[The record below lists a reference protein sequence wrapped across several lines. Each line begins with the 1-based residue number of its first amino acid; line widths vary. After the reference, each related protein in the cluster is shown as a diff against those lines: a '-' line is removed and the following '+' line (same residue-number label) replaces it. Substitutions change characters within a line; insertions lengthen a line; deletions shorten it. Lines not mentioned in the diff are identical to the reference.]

1 MKVSTKGSHRSLNPF
16 NWVRSLYD
24 WVVGFSERPNAVRTL
39 FVIAFAESSFF
50 PIPPDVLLIP
60 LAIGNPRRAL
70 RFAALCT
77 AGSSLGAL
85 LGYWLGLEFYELIGR
100 PIVEF
105 YAVGE
110 QYERV
115 QVLYQQWD
123 AVAIAVAGF
132 TPIPFKIFTIAAGLF
147 EINLITFVVVVVLSR
162 GARFFLLGGLIW
174 WFGPSIQNIVD
185 RYFNLLVILFS
196 ILLVGGFFIVR
207 YAL

>member
-1 MKVSTKGSHRSLNPF
+1 M
-16 NWVRSLYD
+16 
-24 WVVGFSERPNAVRTL
+24 
-39 FVIAFAESSFF
+39 
-50 PIPPDVLLIP
+50 
-60 LAIGNPRRAL
+60 
-70 RFAALCT
+70 
-77 AGSSLGAL
+77 GSSLGAL

-174 WFGPSIQNIVD
+174 WFGPSIQNFVD

-196 ILLVGGFFIVR
+196 ILLVGGFLSLKICSVACKPTRRGQPVADPNRTSGTYFTHVESV
-207 YAL
+207 LPTELFG

>member
-1 MKVSTKGSHRSLNPF
+1 
-16 NWVRSLYD
+16 
-24 WVVGFSERPNAVRTL
+24 VVGFSERPNAERTL

-50 PIPPDVLLIP
+50 PVPPDVLLIP

-77 AGSSLGAL
+77 VGSSLGAL

-174 WFGPSIQNIVD
+174 WFGPSIQNFVD

-196 ILLVGGFFIVR
+196 ILLVGGFLSLKYV
-207 YAL
+207 L

>member
-1 MKVSTKGSHRSLNPF
+1 MPVLSRFSWRHRHVLRPRPGIAVLAAPGATCGRGPACLPLDRGGDEVAVLRPAAVVVLH
-16 NWVRSLYD
+16 VRDAQQVFEHEPGVARS
-24 WVVGFSERPNAVRTL
+24 
-39 FVIAFAESSFF
+39 FA
-50 PIPPDVLLIP
+50 D
-60 LAIGNPRRAL
+60 A
-70 RFAALCT
+70 
-77 AGSSLGAL
+77 
-85 LGYWLGLEFYELIGR
+85 
-100 PIVEF
+100 
-105 YAVGE
+105 AVGD
-110 QYERV
+110 RGL
-115 QVLYQQWD
+115 VLYQQWD

-174 WFGPSIQNIVD
+174 WFGPSIQNFVD

>member
-1 MKVSTKGSHRSLNPF
+1 MNPF
-16 NWVRSLYD
+16 GWVRSLYD
-24 WVVGFSERPNAVRTL
+24 WVVGLSERPNAVRTL

-50 PIPPDVLLIP
+50 PVPPDVLLIP
-60 LAIGNPRRAL
+60 LAIGAPPRAL

-77 AGSSLGAL
+77 VGSSLGAL
-85 LGYWLGLEFYELIGR
+85 LGYWLGLEFYELIGSR
-100 PIVEF
+100 IVEF

-132 TPIPFKIFTIAAGLF
+132 TPIPFKLFTIAAGVF
-147 EINLITFVVVVVLSR
+147 EINLITFTAVVVLSR

-174 WFGPSIQNIVD
+174 WFGPSIQNFVD

-196 ILLVGGFFIVR
+196 ILLVGGFFIVK
-207 YAL
+207 YVL

>member
-1 MKVSTKGSHRSLNPF
+1 VAAEVSHRSLNPLT
-16 NWVRSLYD
+16 WVRSFYD
-24 WVVGFSERPNAVRTL
+24 WVVGLSERPNAVRTL

-60 LAIGNPRRAL
+60 LALGSPRRAL

-77 AGSSLGAL
+77 VGSSLGAL
-85 LGYWLGLEFYELIGR
+85 LGYWLGLEFYELIGSR
-100 PIVEF
+100 IVEF

-132 TPIPFKIFTIAAGLF
+132 TPIPFKLFTIAAGVF
-147 EINLITFVVVVVLSR
+147 EINLITFTVAVVLSR

-174 WFGPSIQNIVD
+174 WFGPSIQNFVD

-196 ILLVGGFFIVR
+196 ILLVGGFLIVR
-207 YAL
+207 YAM